1 MSFDINEIRERAEEE
16 IKSEE
21 YPFNGEDARGQPKLM
36 YLGKALH
43 ERMLRSQAGE
53 EQDSFIYTLEEFF
66 GSRFRWESVTHLK
79 EFIGYSLMDYGYNK
93 RCICGSEHHH
103 RS

>member
-21 YPFNGEDARGQPKLM
+21 YPFNGKDARGQPKLM
-36 YLGKALH
+36 HLGKALY

-53 EQDSFIYTLEEFF
+53 E
-66 GSRFRWESVTHLK
+66 
-79 EFIGYSLMDYGYNK
+79 
-93 RCICGSEHHH
+93 
-103 RS
+103 